1 MKHGRIAMLD
11 LKITGGTIVD
21 GTGKPG
27 FAGDVGIRDGRIVA
41 VGDID
46 EDARETVDASS
57 RIVAPGFIDV
67 HTHYDAQVF
76 WDPALSPSCFHGV
89 TTVLAGFCGFSVA
102 PLSPESAK
110 YLAPMLARVEGMPL
124 ETLQQAVPWNWS
136 SFGDYLDL
144 IEGGI
149 GLNAGFFA
157 GHSAIRR
164 LVMGERA
171 VGEKASDDDLEEMKQ
186 VLARSLEE
194 GALGFSTTVAET
206 HNDGDGMA
214 VPSRWASEEEFV
226 ELARVVRDHEGTALE
241 MVHGRNI
248 DEGLRDLMV
257 EMSLAA
263 QRAINWNALAVIDHP
278 DAMARAQAQLEATDY
293 ARERGAEVIALT
305 IPSSL
310 DFYLNFKTGFILDS
324 NPGVWREIF
333 KLAPEERKERFR
345 DPEFRK
351 KMANDVDQVPDD
363 AVMVFAARIAKFTV
377 VSVQSEKNRKY
388 EGRLV
393 GDIAEEKGREPI
405 DVMLDI
411 VLDDDLMTIFAPHV
425 GGKDARSYQLRGE
438 LWKDDRTV
446 IGASDAGAH
455 LDMIDTFAFSSV
467 VLEEGV
473 RNHKVI
479 GLEDAVK
486 LMTDRPARFMGL
498 VDRGRIEPGYHA
510 DIVVFDKDTVGRGPT
525 YNRYDVPGDQFR
537 VYQDAIGIDHV
548 FVNGVQIVRKGE
560 HTGAMP
566 GTVLRSGRDTKT
578 VPLDALWQPETREKL
593 AAPAAE

>member
-1 MKHGRIAMLD
+1 MLD
-11 LKITGGTIVD
+11 LKITGGTVVD
-21 GTGKPG
+21 GTGRPG
-27 FAGDVGIRDGRIVA
+27 FVGDVGVRDGRIVA
-41 VGDID
+41 VGDVA
-46 EDARETVDASS
+46 EEASETLDATG

-89 TTVLAGFCGFSVA
+89 TTVLGGFCGFSVA
-102 PLSPESAK
+102 PLTPESAK

-124 ETLQQAVPWNWS
+124 ETLMEAVPWNWR
-136 SFGDYLDL
+136 SFGDYLNGLD
-144 IEGGI
+144 GTI

-164 LVMGERA
+164 IVMGERS
-171 VGEKASDDDLEEMKQ
+171 VGEEANDEDLAAMKAM
-186 VLARSLEE
+186 LADSLAE

-206 HNDGDGMA
+206 HNDGDGNA
-214 VPSRWASEEEFV
+214 VPSRWATQGEMV
-226 ELARVVRDHEGTALE
+226 ELAGIVRDYEGTALE
-241 MVHGRNI
+241 IVHGRNI

-257 EMSLAA
+257 EMSRAG
-263 QRAINWNALAVIDHP
+263 QRAINWNALAVSDHP
-278 DAMARAQAQLEATDY
+278 DAMARAQEQLAATDY

-333 KLAPEERKERFR
+333 KLSLDERRQRFA
-345 DPEFRK
+345 DPACRK
-351 KMANDVDQVPDD
+351 QMAEDVDTVADD
-363 AVMVFAARIAKFTV
+363 AVMVFAARLAKFTV
-377 VSVQSEKNRKY
+377 VSVEAEHNKKY
-388 EGRLV
+388 EGRV
-393 GDIAEEKGREPI
+393 VSEIAAEEGREVI

-411 VLDDDLMTIFAPHV
+411 VLDDDFLTIFAPHL
-425 GGKDARSYQLRGE
+425 GGKDGESYALRGQ
-438 LWKDDRTV
+438 LWQDDRTV

-479 GLEDAVK
+479 SLENAVQ

-498 VDRGRIEPGYHA
+498 VDRGRLGPGYHA

-525 YNRYDVPGDQFR
+525 YNRYDVPCDQFR
-537 VYQDAIGIDHV
+537 VYQDAVGIDHV
-548 FVNGVQIVRKGE
+548 FVNGTQIVRDGE

-566 GTVLRSGRDTKT
+566 GTVLRSGRDTRT
-578 VPLDALWQPETREKL
+578 VPLDALWEPATRDRL
-593 AAPAAE
+593 AATPAE